1 MFTFNV
7 TSFKINKAI
16 YFISSGYSIQNF
28 FFALCIIDNDT
39 ENEKKKKKKKKQE
52 RIGISR
58 WKRLIE
64 LFLPVFHNVLFI
76 DDKNWVRL
84 GLIFYSLVNCKRAIS
99 PRARIIPRH
108 ASPTTGR
115 CCRYFPPSFLHR
127 EMSDVTP
134 MKISALVPI
143 NCGIVVKYA
152 VWLYRGCSRYSIGM
166 VSFYRLGMINRLPTL
181 NHNFQWIS
189 NFNEPRYSLF
199 FNGNNVEI

>member
-39 ENEKKKKKKKKQE
+39 ENERKKKKKKKKKQE

-76 DDKNWVRL
+76 DDKNWAIGQARFNFL
-84 GLIFYSLVNCKRAIS
+84 FTGKLQTSNIATCAHHPASCIAHHRPMLSIFS
-99 PRARIIPRH
+99 
-108 ASPTTGR
+108 
-115 CCRYFPPSFLHR
+115 SF
-127 EMSDVTP
+127 
-134 MKISALVPI
+134 
-143 NCGIVVKYA
+143 
-152 VWLYRGCSRYSIGM
+152 
-166 VSFYRLGMINRLPTL
+166 VS
-181 NHNFQWIS
+181 S
-189 NFNEPRYSLF
+189 
-199 FNGNNVEI
+199 